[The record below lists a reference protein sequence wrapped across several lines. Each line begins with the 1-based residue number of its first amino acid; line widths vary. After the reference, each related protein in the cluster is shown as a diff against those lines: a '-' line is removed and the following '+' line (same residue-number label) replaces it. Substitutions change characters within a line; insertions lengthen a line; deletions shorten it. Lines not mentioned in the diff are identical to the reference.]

1 MAAVSEL
8 KSVEVFIHSS
18 NIHTVRTKNLPWFV
32 FSISWFSECA
42 MRFWCT
48 RGWQG
53 QILWT
58 VSSVHLDLFGR
69 KNWKRQKKEYKWGMS
84 AEPVGS
90 SRIMV
95 GTSAHSHPS
104 GKAGFRLR
112 NDGEQ
117 HKAVSKNIQPG
128 PGKHRGLRV
137 TLWAL
142 LPLLRVTWGWL
153 DSQPLLLIEW
163 KWNGKSQGL
172 SCRNT
177 HGFHSLLPPSHV
189 GSGRCNHWAGPGRCR
204 RDGRG
209 YCHIHW
215 CRCHTLPLRR

>member
-1 MAAVSEL
+1 M
-8 KSVEVFIHSS
+8 
-18 NIHTVRTKNLPWFV
+18 
-32 FSISWFSECA
+32 
-42 MRFWCT
+42 
-48 RGWQG
+48 
-53 QILWT
+53 
-58 VSSVHLDLFGR
+58 
-69 KNWKRQKKEYKWGMS
+69 
-84 AEPVGS
+84 
-90 SRIMV
+90 
-95 GTSAHSHPS
+95 TSAHSHPS

-215 CRCHTLPLRR
+215 CRCHTLPLRRWRKAAVSQLAVPVALTPVTSLAQQRSRARFKFSTDFPGGASSKEPACQCRRPKRCGFDPWVGKIPWRRVGQPSPVFLPGESHGQKSLVGYSS